1 MSKMLDILEMA
12 LNLFNFT
19 YVRLD
24 GSTKTELRSKIVER
38 FNQDKR
44 IFSFIASTRSGGIG
58 LNLTGADCV
67 IFYDTDWNP
76 AMDKQAQDRCHRIG
90 QTKNVQIY
98 RLITEYTIEENI
110 LLKSLEKKKL
120 AESIMEEGKFNYD
133 YYKKL
138 NVKDLLGELIMPGF
152 GSTDLSSINMKQFQ
166 QALHTVEDR
175 DDIIAGEQLHL
186 EQKDLIQ
193 QDQLDNSTNFNNG
206 IDWEKLPTIY
216 AYGKSF
222 VFNEYYEQYGIE
234 KPITQQEQIF
244 VREPLI
250 FQEKDKES
258 NESSDEI
265 DQESEMAEEMDEIQ
279 ENEKEENE
287 EENAGSNI
295 QKTEKSEQEKEESQE
310 EENFGDQKNIRIF
323 SRQEILQYYKLYQ
336 QMQKSVQS
344 AYQFQEQQAA
354 FKVQE

>member
-1 MSKMLDILEMA
+1 MFVQTVRRRQNQDQKQSKDLTKIKESLVLLLLLEVVVLDLILLALIVLFSMILIGIQLWINKHKIDAIEQDKQKMSKFTVQL
-12 LNLFNFT
+12 LNIQ
-19 YVRLD
+19 
-24 GSTKTELRSKIVER
+24 LR
-38 FNQDKR
+38 R
-44 IFSFIASTRSGGIG
+44 IFCQKAWKKR
-58 LNLTGADCV
+58 NLLRV
-67 IFYDTDWNP
+67 LWRKENLIMIIIRNQ
-76 AMDKQAQDRCHRIG
+76 MLRICLVNQLCLDLG
-90 QTKNVQIY
+90 
-98 RLITEYTIEENI
+98 RLILVQLQNYYYYINFCFKF
-110 LLKSLEKKKL
+110 LK
-120 AESIMEEGKFNYD
+120 IQ
-133 YYKKL
+133 
-138 NVKDLLGELIMPGF
+138 
-152 GSTDLSSINMKQFQ
+152 NMKQFQ